1 MEKIGEQV
9 FHMPMSS
16 RLQMSEERDRLAL
29 SYNRFF
35 SVLEVPAPA
44 DNALTLRFA
53 ITPRGKIAD
62 AQLNLQLCL
71 KAGQELETGAGR
83 KLVLDGARIEL
94 GPEEIGGWIRHNG
107 WTLKTDARARLA
119 WPVYPFNPYAD
130 APETSLER
138 AIGTLSV
145 PLAAGAQEIIFVFQ
159 AN

>member
-1 MEKIGEQV
+1 MRYILFATDYDGTLASRGQV
-9 FHMPMSS
+9 AETSIA
-16 RLQMSEERDRLAL
+16 AL
-29 SYNRFF
+29 KRVRAS
-35 SVLEVPAPA
+35 
-44 DNALTLRFA
+44 
-53 ITPRGKIAD
+53 
-62 AQLNLQLCL
+62 
-71 KAGQELETGAGR
+71 GR